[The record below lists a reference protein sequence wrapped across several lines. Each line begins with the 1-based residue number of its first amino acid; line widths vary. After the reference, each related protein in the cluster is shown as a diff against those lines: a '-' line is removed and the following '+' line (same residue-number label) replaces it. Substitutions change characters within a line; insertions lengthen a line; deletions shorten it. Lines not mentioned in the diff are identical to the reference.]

1 MSTTWPSFP
10 ERAEVAGAHKTMPN
24 AAAPVATEATPILGN
39 RLVIRSFRAYPGG
52 RSYHHPIVYAP
63 EVQAL
68 KPFVI
73 ASK

>member
-24 AAAPVATEATPILGN
+24 AAAPVATEATPILEN
-39 RLVIRSFRAYPGG
+39 RLVIRSFRAYREVAPITI
-52 RSYHHPIVYAP
+52 RIVYAP
-63 EVQAL
+63 EVQAF